1 MDCHGLTVYGPSNFT
16 LDMVMILGG
25 THSRT
30 GQPTREWAPV
40 L

>member
-25 THSRT
+25 THSGT